1 MINYHGPIDRIYQY
15 LFVVACFFLPL
26 TVAANNIA
34 IYLIVLIW
42 IFSGDYSKKFQK
54 IKNNNLAIASIVFFL
69 LHVVALIWTENI
81 SWGLEIVRKMLP
93 FLLVLPI
100 FLTITRSDNVK
111 FYIFAFLLAIGI
123 SELLSYLIWFG
134 VIEPFGYAYVGS
146 PTPIMSHV
154 SYNPFLAFAIYIAI
168 NELISGKKIS
178 QYKRA
183 IYTFFILTMTFNMF
197 ITGGRAGQ
205 IMFFVAI
212 ILLAFQYFKT
222 SQIKAIYTS
231 VGLIALISITAY
243 NISPVFHERVQMASN
258 EITSYDANSM
268 LDTSI
273 GLRINFFLN
282 SWEIF
287 NSSPVFGVGTGD
299 FPDEYKKINAVNTP
313 NALETSQPHNMY
325 MLILTQL
332 GLIGLISFLWMF
344 YLQFKIALESD
355 NNSLRNIGIA
365 IPILFLTIMW
375 SDSYL
380 LGHYTANLF
389 ILFSSFIYAKNL
401 DAV

>member
-100 FLTITRSDNVK
+100 LLTITRSDNVK

-134 VIEPFGYAYVGS
+134 VIEPFGYAYAGS

-212 ILLAFQYFKT
+212 ILLAFQYFKK

-231 VGLIALISITAY
+231 VGLIALISITSY
-243 NISPVFHERVQMASN
+243 NFSPVFHERIQMASH
-258 EITSYDANSM
+258 EIVNYDANSG

-273 GLRINFFLN
+273 GLRINFLLN

-287 NSSPVFGVGTGD
+287 NSSPLIGVGTGD
-299 FPDEYKKINAVNTP
+299 FPDEYKVINAVNTP
-313 NALETSQPHNMY
+313 NATETSQPHNMY

-380 LGHYTANLF
+380 LGHYTSNLF
-389 ILFSSFIYAKNL
+389 ILFSSFIYSNR
-401 DAV
+401 